1 MPGAGLATV
10 REIGARLPEAKL
22 VVLTVSGKDSDL
34 FVALPTG
41 VHGYLLKTMDLDR
54 LPDMLTGVCFTEA
67 AMPRTLVAHVLESFR
82 QRGPRWRQTV
92 STGPTPR
99 LTRREWVS

>member
-34 FVALPTG
+34 FVALPSG

-54 LPDMLTGVCFTEA
+54 LPDTLTWRLLHRSGHA
-67 AMPRTLVAHVLESFR
+67 AYSRRARSRVLPSARAALAANGQYRAHPAAH
-82 QRGPRWRQTV
+82 QA
-92 STGPTPR
+92 
-99 LTRREWVS
+99 